1 MRQLYVGVPCD
12 RLSVVRLGLNT
23 FPSVRRLL
31 QRLHQVICI
40 VFTQLYRFMSHKSP
54 FRRWFALKRPASS
67 KLRRFCHEVSIDV
80 HVSLCFP
87 YVHSISGV
95 ADCTGCV
102 CCAYHVRL
110 CNHQV
115 CVLVRGYRL
124 INRVFVRPRPLAAS
138 CLTARKGLPPHQALQ
153 FLHSLALTR
162 LSLTPPSPTRSG
174 AKRRSGRHVPLR

>member
-67 KLRRFCHEVSIDV
+67 STGGGSGQVRPSPRFLLLVWSETQQLPFPLQYQVRGVRDRNPAPPDATCSPCGSKRFLRRCGESRLYSYACISFLLSDTTAGGRGSPISIG
-80 HVSLCFP
+80 S
-87 YVHSISGV
+87 
-95 ADCTGCV
+95 
-102 CCAYHVRL
+102 
-110 CNHQV
+110 
-115 CVLVRGYRL
+115 RGH
-124 INRVFVRPRPLAAS
+124 F
-138 CLTARKGLPPHQALQ
+138 
-153 FLHSLALTR
+153 
-162 LSLTPPSPTRSG
+162 
-174 AKRRSGRHVPLR
+174 